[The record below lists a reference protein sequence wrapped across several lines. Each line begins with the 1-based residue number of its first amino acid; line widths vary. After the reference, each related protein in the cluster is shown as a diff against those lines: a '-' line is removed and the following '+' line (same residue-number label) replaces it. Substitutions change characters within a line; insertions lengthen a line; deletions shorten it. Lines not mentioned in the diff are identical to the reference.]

1 MPERPVIYGKPIMK
15 SLLAAVL
22 LLSSLPLFAAPPT
35 TASVEQLLE
44 ALDSGKMLEASLTQT
59 EEIMQAAFLQAAKD
73 QPPSAE
79 RDAALRQLRVR
90 IVALLREEMSW
101 TKMRPHFVRIYR
113 DTFSQEEVDG
123 MLKFYRSDVGRS
135 VNAKMPLV
143 MQNSAQLMQQ
153 LMVQLAPR
161 LKAIQEEALAELKPK

>member
-1 MPERPVIYGKPIMK
+1 MK

-44 ALDSGKMLEASLTQT
+44 ALDSGKLLEASLTQT

-73 QPPSAE
+73 QPPSPE
-79 RDAALRQLRVR
+79 RDAALRRLRER
-90 IVALLREEMSW
+90 TVAVLREEMSW
-101 TKMRPHFVRIYR
+101 TKMHPHFVRIYR

-123 MLKFYRSDVGRS
+123 MLGFYRSDVGRA

-143 MQNSAQLMQQ
+143 MQNSALLVQQ
-153 LMVQLAPR
+153 LMAQMAPR
-161 LKAIQEEALAELKPK
+161 LKAVQEETLAELKRQ